1 MIEILFSCKTMLRN
15 MLCNTRKILHSGME
29 SALGGAALRRLA
41 DQTTVRKLG
50 FKNIAG
56 WSSLAA
62 RVAHNHEVVG
72 SNPTPA
78 TSYPETRSAKRTA

>member
-1 MIEILFSCKTMLRN
+1 MTIHYIFYRIEELFIL
-15 MLCNTRKILHSGME
+15 
-29 SALGGAALRRLA
+29 A
-41 DQTTVRKLG
+41 G
-50 FKNIAG
+50 FIAG

-78 TSYPETRSAKRTA
+78 TKRSLNVERKLNIGDRYVLFFTLRFLFRQVMMPG

>member
-1 MIEILFSCKTMLRN
+1 MLLSILYSGVESRKTPFSRHGTQHLPKCFFEK
-15 MLCNTRKILHSGME
+15 LCYVIAK
-29 SALGGAALRRLA
+29 
-41 DQTTVRKLG
+41 QFYV
-50 FKNIAG
+50 AG

-78 TSYPETRSAKRTA
+78 TKILKT

>member
-1 MIEILFSCKTMLRN
+1 MLSQFYVACYVIVKQFYVAGWSS
-15 MLCNTRKILHSGME
+15 L
-29 SALGGAALRRLA
+29 AALRRLA

-78 TSYPETRSAKRTA
+78 TNHRT

>member
-1 MIEILFSCKTMLRN
+1 MRDCKAVLLVIWQLYIEI
-15 MLCNTRKILHSGME
+15 
-29 SALGGAALRRLA
+29 
-41 DQTTVRKLG
+41 RKLG

>member
-1 MIEILFSCKTMLRN
+1 MLRD
-15 MLCNTRKILHSGME
+15 CETILRSGME

-78 TSYPETRSAKRTA
+78 TNHRT